1 MTEEAEKKDDLEFLD
16 ELGLE
21 DFQEYEELFK
31 VVGEYKQGKVTRD
44 ALKEKLFELR
54 FRKLSDEDLDRI
66 VGETE
71 FTKDGLVS
79 IFNCIIFLKKI
90 IDAGTKEK
98 FQRIKKRE
106 GMGLFRVLDKSN
118 YKRKARPY
126 SDKEKN
132 KYAKL
137 INKALKDDADCK
149 NKLPIDP
156 KGDDLYEKL
165 RDGVILSKLVN
176 LCEPNTINEDDIKK
190 NDDMNVYDK
199 YANLEKAIKGAK
211 DIGIQCETN
220 PDDVLDKDKA
230 RDNDLLGEIFA
241 RLNTKKKDIK
251 ENPETPK
258 LAEGGEAPEQIADL
272 PVDDFLKKWFNH
284 HLKEANHP
292 DELKNFEDDV
302 KDSEKYTVL
311 LNQLDPNQCD
321 KSALDETDPVE
332 RAKKVID
339 NAKKLGCETEVTPED
354 IASGNEAMNRL
365 FTSDLYNAV
374 ANNAGGDDYDKDLMK
389 AYIDTINK
397 ELCDDADTKNKVPI
411 DKDNEEVFDKLKDG
425 VIFGK
430 LMNLADKDALDEDT
444 LKTGDELSDDDK
456 NNNLDKV
463 VDAADKLGCPHKASK
478 DDIANGKKKKDQDLL
493 GDVLGKIKVTP
504 KLVKE
509 DPDADD
515 LVQEGETKD
524 DLANKVPIDDFLKRW
539 TNKHLKLA
547 ESPRVMNNYDD
558 DLKDGE
564 IFTILLNDIAP
575 ETCDKS
581 PLDESDPVKRAKKV
595 IENARKLGV
604 DTAVPPE
611 GLANGNPELTKLF
624 LGEIYNAYANPFDA
638 NEKECYCKM
647 INKLLGD
654 DPELKD
660 KLPVDPKSND
670 IFKKMK
676 DGVIL
681 SKLINLA
688 APGTVDERVIV
699 KDPGMKQEDKLNNLN
714 LTINSAKSIG
724 CLIEA
729 TPEDV
734 LDEVRTKDV
743 DLLYQILKQIALKKI
758 SVQDFPQLLR
768 LKEGK
773 ETDEELLTF
782 GPEDFLKR
790 WFNHHLTKANHPN
803 KLNNFSDDVKD
814 SEKYTIL
821 LNQLDP
827 DKCNTDGLNEGDL
840 KKRAGTVL
848 ENAPKIGA
856 EVYIKD
862 EDIPNGNEHL
872 NTLFTAELFMANNG
886 MGEATQEEKM
896 TANKILEDDDEGA
909 REERSFKTWI
919 NSLKLEGVKKVNN
932 LYEECRSAI
941 LLLKMIDKIKP
952 GTVDWKKV
960 ELKTKNPFKI
970 GVNCQEVIDS
980 AKRSGYSI
988 ISIGNKDI
996 QEGKK
1001 KHILAIVW
1009 QLMRAHTLKI
1019 IGEKSEEEL
1028 ISWANSR
1035 VSEGRRIKS
1044 LKEKKLNDGLFWI
1057 ELLSSI
1063 EKRCI
1068 RWELVVK
1075 ENLSDKDKEM
1085 NAKYALSVARGLG
1098 AMIFVVWE
1106 DITEVKSKLLLT
1118 FLASLYDVAQ
1128 TREKKN

>member
-509 DPDADD
+509 DPDTDD

-524 DLANKVPIDDFLKRW
+524 DLANKVPVDDFLKRW

-581 PLDESDPVKRAKKV
+581 PLDESDPVKRAEKV

-856 EVYIKD
+856 EVFIKD

-1075 ENLSDKDKEM
+1075 ENLSDKDREM

>member
-509 DPDADD
+509 DPDTDD

-524 DLANKVPIDDFLKRW
+524 DLANKVPVDDFLKRW

-581 PLDESDPVKRAKKV
+581 PLDESDPVKRAEKV

-856 EVYIKD
+856 EVFIKD

>member
-1 MTEEAEKKDDLEFLD
+1 
-16 ELGLE
+16 
-21 DFQEYEELFK
+21 
-31 VVGEYKQGKVTRD
+31 
-44 ALKEKLFELR
+44 
-54 FRKLSDEDLDRI
+54 
-66 VGETE
+66 
-71 FTKDGLVS
+71 
-79 IFNCIIFLKKI
+79 
-90 IDAGTKEK
+90 
-98 FQRIKKRE
+98 
-106 GMGLFRVLDKSN
+106 
-118 YKRKARPY
+118 
-126 SDKEKN
+126 
-132 KYAKL
+132 
-137 INKALKDDADCK
+137 
-149 NKLPIDP
+149 
-156 KGDDLYEKL
+156 
-165 RDGVILSKLVN
+165 
-176 LCEPNTINEDDIKK
+176 
-190 NDDMNVYDK
+190 
-199 YANLEKAIKGAK
+199 
-211 DIGIQCETN
+211 
-220 PDDVLDKDKA
+220 
-230 RDNDLLGEIFA
+230 
-241 RLNTKKKDIK
+241 
-251 ENPETPK
+251 
-258 LAEGGEAPEQIADL
+258 
-272 PVDDFLKKWFNH
+272 
-284 HLKEANHP
+284 
-292 DELKNFEDDV
+292 
-302 KDSEKYTVL
+302 
-311 LNQLDPNQCD
+311 
-321 KSALDETDPVE
+321 
-332 RAKKVID
+332 
-339 NAKKLGCETEVTPED
+339 
-354 IASGNEAMNRL
+354 
-365 FTSDLYNAV
+365 
-374 ANNAGGDDYDKDLMK
+374 MK

-463 VDAADKLGCPHKASK
+463 VDGADKLGCPHKASK

-581 PLDESDPVKRAKKV
+581 PLDESDPVKRAEKV

-856 EVYIKD
+856 EVFIKD

-1075 ENLSDKDKEM
+1075 ENLSDKDREM